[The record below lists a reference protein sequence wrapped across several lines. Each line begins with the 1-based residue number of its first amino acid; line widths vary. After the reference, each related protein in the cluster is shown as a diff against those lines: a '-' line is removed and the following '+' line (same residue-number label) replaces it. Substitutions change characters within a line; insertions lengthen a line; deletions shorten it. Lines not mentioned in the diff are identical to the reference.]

1 MNASTLASLSRPTPG
16 QAWWL
21 ALRPRTLPVAAAPV
35 LSTCALAWSETGQL
49 RWLVALVTLAAALL
63 IQIGT
68 NLLNDVGDLERG
80 TDTPDRLGPP
90 RATAMGWLSAAQVK
104 RGGFLA
110 LGGAFL
116 LGIYLVGQGGWPIVL
131 LGLASLFC
139 GWAYTGGPKPIAY
152 GPFGEVFVWLFF
164 GLGAVLGTYY
174 LQTGGLSRAALALA
188 NMSGLFA
195 AAVIVVNNTRDRA
208 GDARAGKRTLAVRL
222 GLTGCRVEYGLLM
235 LAPFVLLGWL
245 AASGH
250 HLAAGLPLLALPPA
264 LLLVVRFARAT
275 PGTGHNL
282 LLGRTAQL
290 QLLFSFLL
298 LLGCLFRPG

>member
-1 MNASTLASLSRPTPG
+1 MSVSAAPRPSLR

-21 ALRPRTLPVAAAPV
+21 ALRPRTLTVAAAPV
-35 LSTCALAWSETGQL
+35 LATCALVWAETGKL
-49 RWLVALVTLAAALL
+49 RWLTALVTLLAALL

-68 NLLNDVGDLERG
+68 NLLNDVGDFERG

-104 RGGFLA
+104 RGGFVA
-110 LGGAFL
+110 LGAAFF

-131 LGLASLFC
+131 LGIASLIC

-174 LQTGGLSRAALALA
+174 LQTGAASPAAWALA
-188 NMSGLFA
+188 NMLGLFA

-208 GDARAGKRTLAVRL
+208 GDARSGKRTLAVRL
-222 GLTGCRVEYGLLM
+222 GLPACRVEYGLLM

-245 AASGH
+245 AAAGH

-264 LLLVVRFARAT
+264 LLLVVRFARLA
-275 PGTGHNL
+275 PGPGHNL

-290 QLLFSFLL
+290 QLFFSFLL
-298 LLGCLFRPG
+298 ILGCLL